1 MGYKKYKK
9 QFKNRDREEE
19 RGRNRQQTQQATRYN
34 SQRRELQK
42 AAREMER
49 GIRIKK
55 ILKPMG

>member
-1 MGYKKYKK
+1 MGYRKYKK

-19 RGRNRQQTQQATRYN
+19 RGRNRQQTQQVTRYN

>member
-19 RGRNRQQTQQATRYN
+19 RGRNRQQTQQATWYN

>member
-19 RGRNRQQTQQATRYN
+19 RGRNRQQTQQVTRYN